1 LLKALSRASRCLPI
15 SEARGD
21 GRVTVI
27 FGLKKN
33 EN

>member
-1 LLKALSRASRCLPI
+1 MRFRARRAVSRSG
-15 SEARGD
+15 EARGD

-27 FGLKKN
+27 GLKKN

>member
-27 FGLKKN
+27 GLKKN